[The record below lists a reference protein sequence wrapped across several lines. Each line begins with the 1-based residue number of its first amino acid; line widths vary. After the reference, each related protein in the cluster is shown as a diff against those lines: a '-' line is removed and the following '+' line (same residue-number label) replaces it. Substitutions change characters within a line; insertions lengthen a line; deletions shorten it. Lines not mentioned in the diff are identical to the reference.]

1 MEEFVPSTVI
11 QTPDFLGLAQQRQD
25 QIKKEKAATYNY
37 IKDYKQT
44 GENYLEGFIPA
55 VQSQWN
61 QVEQAMS
68 SVASDDNVGT
78 RRALDNAYANYSR
91 VAGTAKQLTES
102 YHTNT
107 SAFRSDPAGF
117 GVSFD
122 EYDLTSQAY
131 RFTPQTPN
139 SLLAMSDYVLPKRK
153 EFEIN
158 DPVTTARQFY
168 SDLGD
173 RIKNEFTNP
182 TTGQI
187 NIGAAEN
194 AVRDLLDSRM
204 NDPYSENV
212 LKATVWGGIDSGLLG
227 QEKQIR
233 NEQQFQFIVQ
243 QPEDKKERFLGRYNE
258 AVVNNFLSL
267 IPRETKP
274 TSEAGKTIESYES
287 VRGYKVPTLLIYGAK
302 KSSASDVTAFPIPES
317 DIIETSNKYDDAKD
331 AQGRAKELKE
341 DIVEVMVDGDGEILV
356 KVQGA
361 FKDKTGKSLPPGV
374 MAIVGNLP
382 GVDAD
387 ANRDVY
393 TTIRPAKPG
402 EIAKIK
408 SNPGLLS
415 LLERATQGKMPLA
428 VDVVD
433 PLSVSGQNSV
443 PSSSGNPLNLNLPTP

>member
-68 SVASDDNVGT
+68 GVASDDNVGT

-356 KVQGA
+356 KAQGA

>member
-25 QIKKEKAATYNY
+25 QMKKEKAATYNY

-68 SVASDDNVGT
+68 GVASDDNVGT

-356 KVQGA
+356 KAQGA

-415 LLERATQGKMPLA
+415 LLEKATQGEMPLA
-428 VDVVD
+428 IDVVD

-443 PSSSGNPLNLNLPTP
+443 PSSSGNPLNLNLPKQ

>member
-25 QIKKEKAATYNY
+25 QMKKEKAATYNY

-68 SVASDDNVGT
+68 GVASDDNVGT

-274 TSEAGKTIESYES
+274 TSEAGKAIESYES
-287 VRGYKVPTLLIYGAK
+287 VRGYKVSSLLIYGAK
-302 KSSASDVTAFPIPES
+302 KPSASDVTAFPIPES
-317 DIIETSNKYDDAKD
+317 DIIETSNKYDGAKD

-393 TTIRPAKPG
+393 TTIRAAKPG

-415 LLERATQGKMPLA
+415 LLERATQGEMPLA
-428 VDVVD
+428 IDVVD

-443 PSSSGNPLNLNLPTP
+443 PSSSGNPLNLNLPKQ

>member
-11 QTPDFLGLAQQRQD
+11 QTPDFLGLAQQRQN

-68 SVASDDNVGT
+68 GVASDDNVGT

-153 EFEIN
+153 DFEIN

-168 SDLGD
+168 NDLGD

-187 NIGAAEN
+187 NVAAAEN

-227 QEKQIR
+227 QERQIR

-258 AVVNNFLSL
+258 AVVNEFLSL

-287 VRGYKVPTLLIYGAK
+287 VRGYKVPALLIYGAK
-302 KSSASDVTAFPIPES
+302 KNSASDVTAFPIPES
-317 DIIETSNKYDDAKD
+317 DIIETSNKYDKAKD
-331 AQGRAKELKE
+331 SQGRAKELKE
-341 DIVEVMVDGDGEILV
+341 DIVEVMVDGNGEILV
-356 KVQGA
+356 KVKGA
-361 FKDKTGKSLPPGV
+361 FKDKNGNSLPPGV

-393 TTIRPAKPG
+393 TTVRPAKPD

-415 LLERATQGKMPLA
+415 LLEKTTKGQLPLA
-428 VDVVD
+428 VDVVN
-433 PLSVSGQNSV
+433 PLGVSGQNSV
-443 PSSSGNPLNLNLPTP
+443 PSSTGNPLNLQLPNP

>member
-11 QTPDFLGLAQQRQD
+11 QTPDFLGMAQQRQD
-25 QIKKEKAATYNY
+25 QMKKQKAATYNY

-68 SVASDDNVGT
+68 GVASDDNVGT

-168 SDLGD
+168 NDLGD

-187 NIGAAEN
+187 NIGGAEN

-227 QEKQIR
+227 REKQIR

-258 AVVNNFLSL
+258 AVVNEFLSL

-274 TSEAGKTIESYES
+274 TSEAGKTIESYKN
-287 VRGYKVPTLLIYGAK
+287 VRGYKVPSLLIYGAK
-302 KSSASDVTAFPIPES
+302 KPSASDVTAFPIPES
-317 DIIETSNKYDDAKD
+317 DIIETSNKYDGAKD

-341 DIVEVMVDGDGEILV
+341 DIVEVMVDGNGEILV

-361 FKDKTGKSLPPGV
+361 FKDKKGNSLPPGV

-393 TTIRPAKPG
+393 TTVRPAKPD
-402 EIAKIK
+402 EIAKIQ

-415 LLERATQGKMPLA
+415 LLEKTAEGKMPLA
-428 VDVVD
+428 VDVAN
-433 PLSVSGQNSV
+433 PLGVSGQNSV
-443 PSSSGNPLNLNLPTP
+443 PSSSGNPLNLNLPTQ

>member
-25 QIKKEKAATYNY
+25 QMKKEKAATYNY

-68 SVASDDNVGT
+68 GVASDDNVGT

-393 TTIRPAKPG
+393 TTIRAAKPG

-415 LLERATQGKMPLA
+415 LLERATQGEMPLA
-428 VDVVD
+428 IDVVD

-443 PSSSGNPLNLNLPTP
+443 PSSSGNPLNLNLPKQ